1 MLPCNQGNNQ
11 NLRIVINALYKF
23 FLSYDKF
30 CKKTMFT
37 IGLSK
42 TITSH
47 NIWISNDISKGEVLI
62 LIPTKKQEESVDTW
76 KTKRKKERK
85 KKEHHCISFQT
96 YQPSSRW
103 NANWYGQDG
112 SRSTECISFEMIS
125 ACACRIMTCDK
136 ETKGVLKLSLY
147 RMRHCIWRP
156 RSWHRKKQCKQYK
169 HIENFQR
176 GIKHLQFL

>member
-23 FLSYDKF
+23 FLSYDEF

-85 KKEHHCISFQT
+85 KNTTAFLSKPTNRH
-96 YQPSSRW
+96 
-103 NANWYGQDG
+103 QDG
-112 SRSTECISFEMIS
+112 MPIDMGKMDQDLLSVFP
-125 ACACRIMTCDK
+125 
-136 ETKGVLKLSLY
+136 LKWYLLV
-147 RMRHCIWRP
+147 P
-156 RSWHRKKQCKQYK
+156 A
-169 HIENFQR
+169 E
-176 GIKHLQFL
+176 